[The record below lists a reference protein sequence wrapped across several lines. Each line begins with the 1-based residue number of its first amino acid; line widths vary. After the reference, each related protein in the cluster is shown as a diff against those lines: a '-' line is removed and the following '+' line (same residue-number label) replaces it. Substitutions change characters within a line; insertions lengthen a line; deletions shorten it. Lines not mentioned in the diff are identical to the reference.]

1 MIKNIA
7 VHSYLMFAL
16 TTQAYAGGA
25 AGEET
30 HHDHGGHHEVA
41 GLPQLDPS
49 SFASQTFWL
58 ILVFVILYIFFAKK
72 SLPALSQTIESR
84 AERIQNDL
92 DSAQRLKEEVETVQ
106 SAYEESL
113 ATARSKA
120 ADLFKDIEDDIK
132 ARTEQHSKDFQE
144 KSAKKIETLEKS
156 ILKSRDNTMDEMS
169 DVAADIAAEAAEKII
184 GVRADADSAKAVVKS
199 LNKAA

>member
-7 VHSYLMFAL
+7 VHGYLMFAL
-16 TTQAYAGGA
+16 TTQAYA
-25 AGEET
+25 AGSGEDS
-30 HHDHGGHHEVA
+30 HHGHEGHHEVA

-49 SFASQTFWL
+49 SFVSQTFWL
-58 ILVFVILYIFFAKK
+58 ILVFAVLYIFFAKK
-72 SLPALSQTIESR
+72 SLPAISQTIESR

-106 SAYEESL
+106 SAYEENL
-113 ATARSKA
+113 SKA
-120 ADLFKDIEDDIK
+120 RAESANLFTDIEDDIK
-132 ARTEQHSKDFQE
+132 RRTEQHSKDFQD
-144 KSAKKIETLEKS
+144 KSAKKIEALEKS
-156 ILKSRDNTMDEMS
+156 ILESRDKVMDEMS
-169 DVAADIAAEAAEKII
+169 DVAADVAAEAAEKII